1 MSFPF
6 EWNEPAGQPHNV
18 APRRERLRHH
28 LKHAGSYFGLLGS
41 DLAVAAPALWRYRR
55 YRRASYQ
62 KPVELTAPFAV
73 SASPAGKMNEA
84 VIESLKAAGIRQT
97 LVRLPSWERGNLSRY
112 EAFCRLLRSADI
124 DVVAALLQCREDVH
138 DPASWKIFL
147 DEAFSRFS
155 PFCSFF
161 EIGHAWNRTKWGV
174 WDHKEYIDLALPA
187 VPLAKKHGAGL
198 VGPAVIDFEFHLY
211 PPVLK
216 AVAFDKVSSL
226 LYVDRTGAPENAQYG
241 WTAAKKLALL
251 KAVVDSSAGEGRD
264 CWITEMN
271 WSLRATGEFSPA
283 AGRPCV
289 TEEDQAN
296 YLVRYFVICLAT
308 GLVERIYWWQ
318 LVAPGY
324 GLIDS
329 RDTPWRKRPSYFA
342 LAAMVRLLEG
352 SRFIG
357 KVPNIQAEI
366 FFFRKREE
374 EFAVCWT
381 KKGTVDHRFARPPKN
396 VLGRDG
402 KERRILPDGIRIEE
416 TPQYVFFR

>member
-1 MSFPF
+1 MAFPF

-18 APRRERLRHH
+18 APRPERFRHH
-28 LKHAGSYFGLLGS
+28 LKHAGGYVELVGS
-41 DLAVAAPALWRYRR
+41 NLAVALSALRRYRR
-55 YRRASYQ
+55 YRRTFYQ
-62 KPVELTAPFAV
+62 KPVELGAPFAV
-73 SASPAGKMNEA
+73 SASPAGDKNED

-97 LVRLPSWERGNLSRY
+97 LVRLPSWERDNLSRY
-112 EAFCRLLRSADI
+112 EAFCRLLRRAEI
-124 DVVAALLQCREDVH
+124 DVVAALLQCREDVL
-138 DPASWKIFL
+138 DPASWGLFL
-147 DEAFSRFS
+147 EEAFSRFS

-187 VPLAKKHGAGL
+187 VPLAKKYGVGL

-216 AVAFDKVSSL
+216 AVAFENVSSL

-241 WTAAKKLALL
+241 WTAAKKVALL

-271 WSLRATGEFSPA
+271 WSLQGTGGFSPA

-289 TEEDQAN
+289 TEDEQAN
-296 YLVRYFVICLAT
+296 YLVRYFIICLAS

-342 LAAMVRLLEG
+342 LATMVRLLEG

-357 KVPNIQAEI
+357 KAPDVKAEI
-366 FFFRKREE
+366 FLFRKGEE

-381 KKGTVDHRFARPPKN
+381 RKGAVDHRFSRTPKN
-396 VLGRDG
+396 ILGRDG
-402 KERRILPDGIRIEE
+402 KEEKILPERIRIEE
-416 TPQYVFFR
+416 TPRYVFFR